1 MSYIGLNKDCNII
14 LIDETFKIGD
24 SFAFGELVFSFLE
37 INLTEYNQI
46 YKIISKED
54 FSYKDLL
61 QLKSKYPITY
71 AEIICENFYPTEND
85 NTKVLQEIALGFL
98 LENKE
103 AFFDLYKHPIFKYSN
118 NMFGTSYQ
126 NVIKDI
132 NFFYLQEYC
141 KNLLDFCFIKKDF
154 RGSMLSKRERY
165 FLFSAVTPYMEN
177 LLHSNKVF
185 FPIPYELKDS
195 LRMELYKAFTEE
207 HSIDEWLNGN
217 FKEILNLLTDDM
229 IQKIHSSN
237 LEVLDLAYCDTPFD
251 ILAFELREFF
261 IKDIKV
267 KCCANCGKF
276 FIPTG
281 KYNTDCCDRIPD
293 GQKYSCKKIMV
304 QKRRRERLNTN
315 PIIREY
321 DRAYKRNYAR
331 VSNHKMEQSEF
342 QLWVDEA
349 SKKRDN
355 FSIKY
360 QTSPSDQIVI
370 DFKKYLGNK

>member
-1 MSYIGLNKDCNII
+1 
-14 LIDETFKIGD
+14 
-24 SFAFGELVFSFLE
+24 
-37 INLTEYNQI
+37 
-46 YKIISKED
+46 
-54 FSYKDLL
+54 
-61 QLKSKYPITY
+61 
-71 AEIICENFYPTEND
+71 
-85 NTKVLQEIALGFL
+85 
-98 LENKE
+98 
-103 AFFDLYKHPIFKYSN
+103 
-118 NMFGTSYQ
+118 
-126 NVIKDI
+126 
-132 NFFYLQEYC
+132 
-141 KNLLDFCFIKKDF
+141 
-154 RGSMLSKRERY
+154 
-165 FLFSAVTPYMEN
+165 MEN
-177 LLHSNKVF
+177 SLHSNKVF
-185 FPIPYELKDS
+185 FPMPYDLRDS

-293 GQKYSCKKIMV
+293 GQKYSCKKIMA

-321 DRAYKRNYAR
+321 ERAYKRNYAR
-331 VSNHKMEQSEF
+331 VSNHKMGQSEF

-349 SKKRDN
+349 SKKRDK